1 MDGTTIPEWAE
12 DNSCLPEFD
21 PTLLDGISPEPVAK
35 RARTDTLSPVSDTS
49 SSGRFTTTDTQALY
63 TLKVTYDSRW
73 AAEDYLKI
81 CDALF
86 ADSPKVLVVAEKM
99 RTNAHVHFHGYS
111 YLAPATF
118 KKKAPAII
126 KPMHY
131 MCTPGHPGHNPR
143 SRPVQGMGCVA
154 TEVGFQYL
162 CKEPPNAQ
170 APLYQRGFTPEELM
184 ELHAKSQE
192 HVKTLKF
199 NIREFILTLPM
210 NYPGKTTNEVWQTIL
225 KQVGMKLREEGKDI
239 NRYTRQDVKNGMLH
253 HPDCSPTLAG
263 WLIGLN

>member
-49 SSGRFTTTDTQALY
+49 SSGRFTTTDTQTLY

-111 YLAPATF
+111 YLASATF

-199 NIREFILTLPM
+199 NVRDEIAAIPDQYFKGNPDALFKKVMLTM
-210 NYPGKTTNEVWQTIL
+210 GK
-225 KQVGMKLREEGKDI
+225 KLREEGKDRT
-239 NRYTRQDVKNGMLH
+239 RYTRQDVINGLLH
-253 HPDCSPTLAG
+253 HRAASDD
-263 WLIGLN
+263 LIQYLMLLN